1 MSELDLERK
10 LLKESTTLD
19 NIDTY
24 GLNFERSKEI
34 LERQDEV
41 YHKWKL
47 LMGIRKA
54 KEKVNEELN
63 SKNIKK

>member
-24 GLNFERSKEI
+24 GLSFERSKEI
-34 LERQDEV
+34 FERQDEA

-54 KEKVNEELN
+54 KEKMNEKEN
-63 SKNIKK
+63 KKIIKK

>member
-1 MSELDLERK
+1 VKELDLERK

-24 GLNFERSKEI
+24 GLSFERSKEI
-34 LERQDEV
+34 FERQDEA

-54 KEKVNEELN
+54 KEKMNEKEN
-63 SKNIKK
+63 KRNIKK

>member
-24 GLNFERSKEI
+24 GLSFDRSKEI
-34 LERQDEV
+34 FERQDEA

-54 KEKVNEELN
+54 KEKMNEKEN
-63 SKNIKK
+63 KGNIKK

>member
-24 GLNFERSKEI
+24 GLSFDRSKEI
-34 LERQDEV
+34 FERQDEV

-54 KEKVNEELN
+54 KEKMNEKPN
-63 SKNIKK
+63 KKNIKK

>member
-24 GLNFERSKEI
+24 GLSFDRSKEI
-34 LERQDEV
+34 FERQDEV

-47 LMGIRKA
+47 LMGIRKE
-54 KEKVNEELN
+54 KEKMNEKPN
-63 SKNIKK
+63 KKNIKK

>member
-1 MSELDLERK
+1 VKELDLERK

-24 GLNFERSKEI
+24 GLSFERSKEI
-34 LERQDEV
+34 FERQDEA

-47 LMGIRKA
+47 LMGIRKV
-54 KEKVNEELN
+54 KEKMNEKEN
-63 SKNIKK
+63 KRNIKK